1 MTSDTRPLNAEPL
14 HTDALDTAP
23 LTARV
28 RGRDVRRF
36 WRRFRD
42 VPGARQPGRGA
53 RVAVVTF
60 GALVIPIGLLA
71 MSVGVAQEIE
81 EAAPDMAEQLT
92 GMSVMVL
99 LFLVAGAVLTWASVR
114 MGARRRSRREFF
126 RLARF
131 AAVNGLDFAP
141 GLHDGSHLEPWRER
155 GRVGVIDAMRTRGGR
170 PVEFGNYEIRTSE
183 GHRAQATFGG
193 YAATRVGTALP
204 NIRLE
209 SRRVRRVM
217 SEGAVAREQRLSLEG
232 DFDRAFTLTCPQGYE
247 TDALYLFT
255 PDVAALLMDAAS
267 DFDIELI
274 DDWVFLT
281 SPADVVTL
289 RAERWQNVESALRA
303 VVAKIDQ
310 WERWRDDRVA
320 RTRLSGPGIVAQAGR
335 RLRIGV
341 GAGTVITG
349 FGIAAFTAMAL
360 IVGALG

>member
-1 MTSDTRPLNAEPL
+1 MT
-14 HTDALDTAP
+14 LDTSA
-23 LTARV
+23 LTERV
-28 RGRDVRRF
+28 RAREVRRF

-53 RVAVVTF
+53 RVAVVTV
-60 GALVIPIGLLA
+60 GALVVPLGLLA

-99 LFLVAGAVLTWASVR
+99 LFLIAGAVLTWASVR

-131 AAVNGLDFAP
+131 AGLNGLDFAP

-155 GRVGVIDAMRTRGGR
+155 GRVGVIDAMRSRGGR
-170 PVEFGNYEIRTSE
+170 PVEFGNYEIRTSQ

-209 SRRVRRVM
+209 SRSVRRVM
-217 SEGAVAREQRLSLEG
+217 HEGAVARDQRLSLEG
-232 DFDRAFTLTCPQGYE
+232 NFERAFTLTCPQGYE

-310 WERWRDDRVA
+310 WERWRDDRVPA
-320 RTRLSGPGIVAQAGR
+320 NRLSAPGRVARPGR
-335 RLRIGV
+335 RLRIGPGPGLV
-341 GAGTVITG
+341 LIAFLAALYGSLVAIAGT
-349 FGIAAFTAMAL
+349 
-360 IVGALG
+360 LG